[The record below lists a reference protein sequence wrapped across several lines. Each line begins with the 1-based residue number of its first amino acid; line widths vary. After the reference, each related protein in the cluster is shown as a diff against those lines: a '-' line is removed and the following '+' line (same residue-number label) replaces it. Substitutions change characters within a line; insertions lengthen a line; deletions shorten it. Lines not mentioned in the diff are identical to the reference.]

1 MTEPRYTGTDTDFY
15 AASAEIA
22 ETVNLAIDLERPL
35 LVEGEPGSGK
45 TKLAYSIAA
54 EKNLG
59 MPIKIVVRSTSHAR
73 DLLYQVNSLR
83 RFQEAQIP
91 NNFDAGFTYPYIS
104 LGPLGEAI
112 HEKQRRV
119 VLIDEID
126 KADIDFPNDLLD
138 VLDDFSFQIDDLPEN
153 EEQKC
158 LDKNSFGKKIQSD
171 KATRPIIVITSNR
184 EKRLPE
190 PFLRRCLYVHLRL
203 PDSAEQLT
211 DIIVKNIQEDVEQ
224 LNSEIIKAAIES
236 FKRIR
241 LDTAGAAEKQPS
253 TSELIDWIKILHLK
267 GKTISEFN
275 EKTGFPPF
283 WKTLFKNIND
293 IESYQKTVENR
304 QQRESE

>member
-1 MTEPRYTGTDTDFY
+1 MTEPKYTGTNTDFY
-15 AASAEIA
+15 AASGEIA

-45 TKLAYSIAA
+45 TRLAYSIAA

-59 MPIKIVVRSTSHAR
+59 QPIKIVVRSTSHAR

-91 NNFDAGFTYPYIS
+91 HNRDARFTYPYLS
-104 LGPLGEAI
+104 LGQLGEAI
-112 HEKQRRV
+112 HKKQRRV

-138 VLDDFSFQIDDLPEN
+138 VLDDFSFQIDDLPEH
-153 EEQKC
+153 EEKEC
-158 LDKNSFGKKIQSD
+158 LEKNGFGKRIQSD
-171 KATRPIIVITSNR
+171 EATRPIIVITSNR

-190 PFLRRCLYVHLRL
+190 PFLRRCLYLHLRL
-203 PDSAEQLT
+203 PDNSEQLT
-211 DIIVKNIQEDVEQ
+211 DIIVKNIRKDIEQ
-224 LNSEIIKAAIES
+224 INAEIIKAAIDS
-236 FKRIR
+236 FKQIR

-253 TSELIDWIKILHLK
+253 TSELIDWVKILHLK
-267 GKTISEFN
+267 GNTISEFN

-283 WKTLFKNIND
+283 WQTLFKNITD
-293 IESYQKTVENR
+293 IESYRKTVENR
-304 QQRESE
+304 QNQESQ